1 MVRQNY
7 SIPVKQNLCRPQP
20 IKCLRVIR
28 SKMKNSRFVATA
40 SHGRVSG
47 WKLGVTIDENLTL
60 NKHVSLLLKTYN
72 YSEMIFELKK
82 YLINSGT
89 FLSKLN

>member
-1 MVRQNY
+1 MQTTTNQMSTRHKVKDEEFKICCD
-7 SIPVKQNLCRPQP
+7 SITRE
-20 IKCLRVIR
+20 
-28 SKMKNSRFVATA
+28 
-40 SHGRVSG
+40 RVSG